1 MPDTAASGV
10 PVPSATRRA
19 DELATLNA
27 VAEAL
32 NRSPSLD
39 AALTRTLELVAEALG
54 LHSGWLWLENER
66 GEFAL
71 AAIYNLPPVLQDPEN
86 MTGWHCLCLRAF
98 LEGSLRG
105 AANINV
111 LECSRLED
119 VREGTNGLLYH
130 ATAPIYLGGRRIGVM
145 NVAMPQWRR
154 LDAEDLRFLHTIGY
168 QVGLAVENSRLLDAR
183 ARLAQAEERG
193 RIAREIHDTV
203 AQQLAGL
210 ALQLEAAAVLLDS
223 DPARGR
229 RTVEGAAQLARAAL
243 DDARR
248 SVLDLRAAPLE
259 GLALSEALLRLVA
272 EFGRDHA
279 VKAAFKQRGDARPLA
294 PRVELA
300 VYRVAQEALT
310 NIARH
315 ASARRVTVA
324 LDTGKAPAA
333 PVRLVVQDDGRGF
346 DSSAPPPDGTHVGLS
361 GMRERARLLGGRLD
375 IASTPGKGARLTLEL
390 PGTP

>member
-1 MPDTAASGV
+1 MPDAPATGARTAANS
-10 PVPSATRRA
+10 RRA

-32 NRSPSLD
+32 NRSTALD

-54 LHSGWLWLENER
+54 LHSGWLWLEDER
-66 GEFAL
+66 GEFLLTAS
-71 AAIYNLPPVLQDPEN
+71 YSLPPVLQDPEN

-119 VREGTNGLLYH
+119 VDEGTNGLLYH
-130 ATAPIYLGGRRIGVM
+130 ATVPIYLGGRRIGVL
-145 NVAMPQWRR
+145 NVAMPHWRR
-154 LDAEDLRFLHTIGY
+154 LDAEELRFLHTIGY

-183 ARLAQAEERG
+183 ARLAQEEERV

-210 ALQLEAAAVLLDS
+210 ALKLDAAGALLDS

-229 RTVEGAAQLARAAL
+229 AALASAAELARTAL
-243 DDARR
+243 GDARR
-248 SVLDLRAAPLE
+248 SVLDLRGAPLA
-259 GLALSEALLRLVA
+259 GLPLHEALAQLVRD
-272 EFGRDHA
+272 FGA
-279 VKAAFKQRGDARPLA
+279 QQGVKARFKLNGTPRTLA
-294 PRVELA
+294 PRVELT
-300 VYRVAQEALT
+300 VYRVAQESLT
-310 NIARH
+310 NVARH
-315 ASARRVTVA
+315 AAAKRVSVTLELGRR
-324 LDTGKAPAA
+324 PAA

-346 DSSAPPPDGTHVGLS
+346 DPEAPIDGGHVGLA
-361 GMRERARLLGGRLD
+361 GMRERARLLGGTLD
-375 IASTPGKGARLTLEL
+375 IAAAPDQGARLTLEL